1 MKKRIVSFVLA
12 VVMLAL
18 AAGVVYALFSHMAKS
33 AVNRLEAAKVEVQV
47 IGDPIDLGGIT
58 PGSMDTVMFELHNT
72 GTLAVDYTIEYETSG
87 ALFEGENP
95 VQLGSLQSGHM
106 EVGEMHYIVVTW
118 ALPIGA
124 GNEYNGATGTF
135 QLVVHAQQAVGGYP
149 VH

>member
-33 AVNRLEAAKVEVQV
+33 SVNRLEAGKVEVQV